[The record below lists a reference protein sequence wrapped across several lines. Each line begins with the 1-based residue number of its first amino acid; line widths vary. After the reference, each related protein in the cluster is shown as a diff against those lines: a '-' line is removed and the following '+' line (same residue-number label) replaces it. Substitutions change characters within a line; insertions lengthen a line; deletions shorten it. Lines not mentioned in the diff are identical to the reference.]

1 MPPRSGTYSFF
12 ILYSSFASR
21 AKVRNLVRYAP
32 SSFSPCRR
40 KRGGGASRTRRQ
52 VNVLQTRKKPIVN
65 REEAPPCRAAKSPPR
80 GLRDG
85 LYAAFLRG
93 NQKNLLMPSVARA
106 WSALMV
112 TTNLMLCCS
121 ENLSSQARNFS
132 TSGVM
137 SLGTILHRE
146 SMKIWEM
153 S

>member
-1 MPPRSGTYSFF
+1 MLHF
-12 ILYSSFASR
+12 SFAPR

-32 SSFSPCRR
+32 ISFSPCRR
-40 KRGGGASRTRRQ
+40 KREGGAHLGQDGKSMPCRQ
-52 VNVLQTRKKPIVN
+52 KKPIVN
-65 REEAPPCRAAKSPPR
+65 REEVPPCRAAKSPPR

>member
-21 AKVRNLVRYAP
+21 AKVRNLVRYVLI
-32 SSFSPCRR
+32 SFSPCRR